1 MVLFHGAAPLCVPV
15 VHLQEDS
22 DEEEEE
28 EEEEEDTDEDD
39 EPSEWS
45 SSSPSFAPTCLHRA
59 PHPSLLEQRWRLMR
73 RIQ

>member
-1 MVLFHGAAPLCVPV
+1 MNGDRRVHPNLFAHTTCCVTVVLFHGAAPLCVPV

-39 EPSEWS
+39 EPSE
-45 SSSPSFAPTCLHRA
+45 
-59 PHPSLLEQRWRLMR
+59 
-73 RIQ
+73 